1 VKKAK
6 IWIALALLVLLI
18 VLVLQNTESVSTRF
32 LFFTFT
38 LPRATLLALTMLTG
52 IVIGL
57 LLAMAVS
64 ARRHQRR
71 SDQHPE

>member
-6 IWIALALLVLLI
+6 IWIALVLLVLVI
-18 VLVLQNTESVSTRF
+18 VLVLQNTEAVSTRF

-52 IVIGL
+52 VVIGL
-57 LLAMAVS
+57 LMAMAIA
-64 ARRHQRR
+64 ARRAQSRD
-71 SDQHPE
+71 DQPGS